1 MRESRS
7 KMMSKLPYPT
17 LGVRRVEG
25 PVLFALRRRRERHRR
40 QTAAHGLVQRGLDG
54 GLPLPPRRCRGVRP
68 QPTCIGRSQ
77 VAAQQFVETKLV
89 VVFVESGVREVVGG

>member
-17 LGVRRVEG
+17 LGVLSVEG

-68 QPTCIGRSQ
+68 QPTCNR
-77 VAAQQFVETKLV
+77 QQHNNETKLV
-89 VVFVESGVREVVGG
+89 VVFVESMVREVIGG